1 MALET
6 ELKLALSP
14 RFAARAARHP
24 AIESVATEP
33 AKVARL
39 VSVYY
44 DTPKFDLYAA
54 GIALRLRRGATGW
67 VQTVKWGGRVLGG
80 LRQRGELETPV
91 PAQQLNF
98 AVLSSEELAAVFAPA
113 NVRNRLKPV
122 FLTEFDRI
130 SRLLHIGDCVV
141 EFSVDRGAVV
151 SGTAREPICELEL
164 ELLGGDVAVL
174 FDLAAR
180 MQNELPLRPFNRS
193 KAERGYALAGQHETP
208 VKAAAIALT
217 REMSVAESAR
227 RILASGLEQLQANEN
242 GMLSGQNPEFLH
254 QMRVAVR
261 RLRSA
266 LGAYSGVLPSDPFD
280 LLKAELK
287 WIGTRLGVA
296 RDWDVFLTELLPPL
310 QRECDAGVG
319 LRDLARSAREA
330 RARAN
335 RGARLAVR
343 SRRYARLILN
353 LGRIVATSAWQ
364 QRATDGAEP
373 TLPFVTKL
381 LERRYIKVVKRA
393 GNLNRQGPGQLH
405 ALRIAIKKLRYALES
420 FTTLFPGVR
429 AKSFRSRLA
438 ELQESLGAINDAA
451 NMERLT
457 RFTAQAQALPAL
469 VAGWNARIV
478 HEERG
483 RLRELWRG
491 LRRARKFW

>member
-24 AIESVATEP
+24 AVESVAAET

-54 GIALRLRRGATGW
+54 GIALRLRRGPTGW
-67 VQTVKWGGRVLGG
+67 IQTVKWGGRVLGG
-80 LRQRGELETPV
+80 LHQRGELETPV
-91 PAQQLNF
+91 PAQQLNL
-98 AVLSSEELAAVFAPA
+98 AVLSSPELAAVFAPA

-141 EFSVDRGAVV
+141 EFSVDRGAIV
-151 SGTAREPICELEL
+151 SGTARETICELEL
-164 ELLGGDVAVL
+164 ELLGGDVTVL

-180 MQNELPLRPFNRS
+180 MQAELPLRPFNRS
-193 KAERGYALAGQHETP
+193 KAERGYALAGQHEIP
-208 VKAAAIALT
+208 VKAAPIALT
-217 REMSVAESAR
+217 LEMSVAECAC

-266 LGAYSGVLPSDPFD
+266 LGAFCGVLPCDPFD

-310 QRECDAGVG
+310 QHQCDQGVG
-319 LRDLARSAREA
+319 LRGLARSAQAARE
-330 RARAN
+330 RAN
-335 RGARLAVR
+335 RTARLAVR

-353 LGRIVATSAWQ
+353 LGRIVATSEWQ
-364 QRATDGAEP
+364 QRAADGAAP
-373 TLPFVTKL
+373 ALPFVTQL

-393 GNLNRQGPGQLH
+393 GKLNKQGPGQLH

-420 FTTLFPGVR
+420 FAALFSWVR

-438 ELQESLGAINDAA
+438 GLQEILGTINDAA
-451 NMERLT
+451 NMQRLT
-457 RFTAQAQALPAL
+457 RLTAQVPALPAF

-483 RLRELWRG
+483 RLRELWQG